1 MAELFKEV
9 GNKLFRQKKY
19 EQSVTKYS
27 EAIKLDPDNAQYYAN
42 RAAAFMLLQQY
53 NKAETDARRSIEL
66 APKYLKGHFRLACVY
81 QSQHKFQEALN
92 VYSSILNS
100 KYINTKQNQID
111 VIKKKMSFCEN
122 ELKRKDI
129 FDKILT
135 TKAKR
140 KLFPRF
146 KLKKDL
152 KKSIPPSQPIETAF
166 NTAIKLEHELKRF
179 DVSSQFYRYLCNK
192 NHVESICNYALWY
205 LYGDRLG
212 VNKNLKKAYEMF
224 EYATFLDRNLGF
236 ALYNLSQFYF
246 KGNVVAQNYKIAFK
260 LCKKAIQDK
269 QMKIDLKHHQS
280 YALISQMYALGRGTN
295 VNMKLSGKY
304 MNISNEIL
312 HGKDYCLQNQN
323 EMKFQNLLKQMQ
335 MFGSQRE
342 LDKRWDTMCAY
353 LQKYEKQKLDELE
366 LKYGKR
372 AKKYIC
378 TVGEYVKIMKMCG
391 FDIHGYNEKIMK
403 NMKCMNGM
411 VIDFQNLGISYTV
424 NHEFNWNKSKIKA
437 TRVCGGCS
445 KAIEGK
451 VFLCRNCEQSYC
463 SKSCQKKDWVSH
475 KQHCILISTPK
486 TFD

>member
-260 LCKKAIQDK
+260 LCKKSVQDK
-269 QMKIDLKHHQS
+269 RMKTELKCHQS
-280 YALISQMYALGRGTN
+280 YALLSQMYASGKGTN
-295 VNMKLSGKY
+295 KNINLSVKY
-304 MNISNEIL
+304 INICTEIL
-312 HGKDYCLQNQN
+312 YGVNGIKSGTIFYSWAQQ
-323 EMKFQNLLKQMQ
+323 KQI
-335 MFGSQRE
+335 GSQRE
-342 LDKRWDTMCAY
+342 LDKRWDTMCVY
-353 LQKYEKQKLDELE
+353 SRKYERKKLDELE
-366 LKYGKR
+366 LTTGKR
-372 AKKYIC
+372 PQQYVC
-378 TVGEYVKIMKMCG
+378 TVGENVEIMKKCG
-391 FDIHGYNEKIMK
+391 FTVRGYDESRMK
-403 NMKCMNGM
+403 NLKCWNGL
-411 VIDFQNLGISYTV
+411 VLDFQKLGLKYGV
-424 NHEFNWNKSKIKA
+424 NHEFDWNASEIKQ
-437 TRVCGGCS
+437 TRICGWCG
-445 KAIEGK
+445 KAIGK
-451 VFLCRNCEQSYC
+451 LYLCSRCEQSYC
-463 SKSCQKKDWVSH
+463 SKSCQKRDWSSH
-475 KQHCILISTPK
+475 KQQCEMVRQNA
-486 TFD
+486 TF